1 MDDATE
7 TSTMVTVMLL
17 ASKTKF
23 EDTTKNDVRAIIPM
37 QNRFHPAGR
46 RWLPSEHPT

>member
-1 MDDATE
+1 MDDETE
-7 TSTMVTVMLL
+7 TSTMVTIMLL

-37 QNRFHPAGR
+37 QNRFHPAGQ